1 MKINIIKIYNIRYY
15 IKEGMRMGNLIKI
28 NMYAEQKKTNGR
40 IIDIKKLEENIL
52 DYNSWLQKNSREDKI
67 ENYEKFLQ
75 VH

>member
-1 MKINIIKIYNIRYY
+1 
-15 IKEGMRMGNLIKI
+15 MGNLIKI